1 VQRYFEDIALSELKF
16 EELRPNDL
24 FMFARQRLAEGER
37 DLAREAF
44 EKVVQMAPQHF
55 QALTLLGSLSYQVGD
70 DLQAEAYVDRAIE
83 LTQAAAARR
92 PRDMGLRASLANLL
106 TTRGR
111 REEAEQIVREVD
123 LPIYPVRSTQEEFE
137 ARIADATAR
146 GLPSILINTVPKSA
160 SESIWN
166 RLAEGLGLAQGHISV
181 FLYPD
186 CSVVPSRAA
195 FAARGGLIAKE
206 HLRASEHNLSILAE
220 HDFRRIV
227 FHLRDPRQVIV
238 SWAHFVRDDVSM
250 RLMGPLWRKVVP
262 PHAVLTADLPT
273 LLDWCIDHFLP
284 QLLEFVDGWR
294 KVAADDASPFQV
306 RFLSF
311 ERFLD
316 DPQGYFDETLAFL
329 EIDPARFRAEAETES
344 VHLRKGEKEEWRAVL
359 SKDQK
364 ARAWKQIPAELAEE
378 QGWRK

>member
-1 VQRYFEDIALSELKF
+1 LSELKF
-16 EELRPNDL
+16 EELPPDDL

-37 DLAREAF
+37 EVAREAF
-44 EKVVQMAPQHF
+44 EKVVQLAPQHF
-55 QALTLLGSLSYQVGD
+55 QALTLLGSLSYQIGD

-83 LTQAAAARR
+83 LTRAAAKRH
-92 PRDMGLRASLANLL
+92 PQDMGLRASLANLM
-106 TTRGR
+106 TARGQ
-111 REEAEQIVREVD
+111 REEAEQIICGVE
-123 LPIYPVRSTQEEFE
+123 LPIYPVRATQEEFE

-220 HDFRRIV
+220 HGFRRIV

-284 QLLEFVDGWR
+284 LLLEFVDGWR

-316 DPQGYFDETLAFL
+316 DPQGYFDEALAFL

-359 SKDQK
+359 SKGQM